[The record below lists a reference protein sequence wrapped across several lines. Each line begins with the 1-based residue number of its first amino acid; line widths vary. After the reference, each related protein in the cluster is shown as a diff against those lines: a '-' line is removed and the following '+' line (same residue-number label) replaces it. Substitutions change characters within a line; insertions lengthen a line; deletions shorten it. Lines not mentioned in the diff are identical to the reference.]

1 MKVRESCYHN
11 NQNFS
16 LSTCDLREH
25 IFVGTTD
32 LWFFRQ
38 IMLLLASVSLPG
50 GSDVTLKVH
59 LSVVFPSVVD

>member
-11 NQNFS
+11 NQTFF
-16 LSTCDLREH
+16 LSICDLREH

-38 IMLLLASVSLPG
+38 IVLLLVSMSLPG

-59 LSVVFPSVVD
+59 LSVAFPSVVN